1 MCCSGCRRVTVASG
15 TRYAAEPV
23 VDLEDLH
30 APAKRAEPR
39 LAQDSSGVRVGLV
52 VSQQYLLVWFGMVQ
66 AASATYNH
74 ALRML

>member
-1 MCCSGCRRVTVASG
+1 MCCSGCRRVTVVSG
-15 TRYAAEPV
+15 TRYAADPV

-52 VSQQYLLVWFGMVQ
+52 VVTGVPPSLVRYG
-66 AASATYNH
+66 ASC
-74 ALRML
+74 